1 MWQSRDYFFGAEFHH
16 MSSDPGGPA
25 IAAVGGNF
33 FHDLMVHLSLLKSD
47 ALICSFLIFAFFPP
61 GSARD
66 KCPGDTLQEQRRL
79 AESLLQAGNNVQ
91 QAVMCFREAL
101 SKAEKLGN
109 MQAKGELQGL
119 LADALEAIGDSS
131 GSEKLLR
138 KMKSDF
144 PYSPVPLFKL
154 ANQFRL
160 KEKWEASVQLYQDAL
175 SLAPSFTN
183 ARVNLAMSFRGM
195 RRFDDSI
202 AAYREAIRG
211 APDRADIYVNFG
223 VVLDA
228 AGKARIR
235 IFACSSFDAC
245 ENTCYMYTP
254 ACYRHE

>member
-1 MWQSRDYFFGAEFHH
+1 M
-16 MSSDPGGPA
+16 
-25 IAAVGGNF
+25 AV
-33 FHDLMVHLSLLKSD
+33 LVRRTLLTTD
-47 ALICSFLIFAFFPP
+47 ALICSFLIFALCTP

-66 KCPGDTLQEQRRL
+66 KCPADTLQEQRRL
-79 AESLLQAGNNVQ
+79 AEGLLQAGNNVQ
-91 QAVMCFREAL
+91 QAVVCFREAL

-119 LADALEAIGDSS
+119 LADALEATGDLSA
-131 GSEKLLR
+131 SEKLLR
-138 KMKSDF
+138 KMQRDF

-160 KEKWEASVQLYQDAL
+160 KEKWEDSVQLYLDVL

-183 ARVNLAMSFRGM
+183 ARVNLAMSYRGM

-202 AAYREAIRG
+202 AAYRGAIRG

-228 AGKARIR
+228 AGKV
-235 IFACSSFDAC
+235 
-245 ENTCYMYTP
+245 
-254 ACYRHE
+254 